1 MAFLFILPTWP
12 IDVWTA
18 AMKKVAPDIDLRVWP
33 DRMGNVDDIEYCAA
47 WLPPPGVVKSLPNL
61 KVIMSLGAGVDAIL
75 KDETLPKHL
84 PIVRV
89 NDPDLTGRMTEYV
102 VLHVLMH
109 HRQQRR
115 IDENQKK
122 RVWDSFAT
130 HAAKDLSV
138 GIMGMGVMGAD
149 SAIKLR
155 DIGFRVAGWSRS
167 RKVIPGVESFAG
179 AAEFD
184 AFLARTDVLVSLLPA
199 TPDTD
204 GIINRDTIRKLSRKG
219 PFGAPDHHQ
228 CRARAPAGGGRHSGR
243 TRCRRA
249 SCRDARRVHAGTT
262 AAGQPVV
269 DAPEGDGDAALRR
282 RQRPR
287 NDLRLCGEQH
297 PAGTSAAR
305 RSRIWW
311 TGRGAIDSPQRRQY
325 GR

>member
-12 IDVWTA
+12 VEVWTA
-18 AMKKVAPDIDLRVWP
+18 AMKKVAPDLDVRVWP
-33 DRMGNVDDIEYCAA
+33 DGMGKIEDIEYCAA

-75 KDETLPKHL
+75 KDPTLPESI

-89 NDPDLTGRMTEYV
+89 NDPDLTGRMTEYI

-115 IDENQKK
+115 LDENQKR
-122 RVWDSFAT
+122 RVWDSFPT

-149 SAIKLR
+149 SAEKLR

-167 RKVIPGVESFAG
+167 RKDIPGVESFAG

-199 TPDTD
+199 TADTD
-204 GIINRDTIRKLSRKG
+204 AIINRATIAKLSRKG
-219 PFGAPDHHQ
+219 PFGAPIVINAGRGRQQVEGDILAALDAGELHAATLDVFVPEPLPESSRLWAHPRVTVTPHCAADSDPETICAYVAGNIRRHQ
-228 CRARAPAGGGRHSGR
+228 RGESLDNLVDRARG
-243 TRCRRA
+243 
-249 SCRDARRVHAGTT
+249 
-262 AAGQPVV
+262 
-269 DAPEGDGDAALRR
+269 
-282 RQRPR
+282 
-287 NDLRLCGEQH
+287 
-297 PAGTSAAR
+297 
-305 RSRIWW
+305 
-311 TGRGAIDSPQRRQY
+311 Y
-325 GR
+325 